1 MKKINLLVLA
11 LLLTSFSALNCQGTR
26 KDLEKP
32 ERIVSWRQVIYDSST
47 YANLAQLWKEYYDAY
62 PSEGAY
68 GNWMYAARY
77 AKLPEYSSLLE
88 KGVEKYPASSTL
100 LYLLGNEKHMKQE
113 KNNLEALQLFE
124 KAAALDPGYMDP
136 WFGLAIDYQS
146 QGEREK
152 ADAALRHL
160 LEYGAVQDEVMDF
173 SYNMITGLDSGAILI
188 SNGDNDTYPGW
199 ILTRIIKYRP
209 DVIIVNRSLLNTDWY
224 PQSVMKEG
232 VPPFI
237 TQAGLDSLSKQVASE
252 INEMGKTKKPFSSD
266 WPLLGDRL
274 VARIIEAA
282 GSVGRPVY
290 FACTLED
297 NKLLKQLASGGRKL
311 GLATL
316 VTPTSKPCEAQCRD
330 LLKTWVTEFRTAGL
344 DSWRVRYEKQS
355 RAGRML
361 MRNYAT
367 ALHCLKDQIS
377 AAGEGVQLSLF
388 RWYRDHL
395 LAILPADVADE
406 TNPMWCS
413 KTAPREIQEWCKHQ
427 SIGR

>member
-1 MKKINLLVLA
+1 MKKISFILLTLF
-11 LLLTSFSALNCQGTR
+11 LTSFSALNCQGTR

-32 ERIVSWRQVIYDSST
+32 ERIVSWRQVFYDSST
-47 YANLAQLWKEYYDAY
+47 YAKLAQLWKDYYDAY
-62 PSEGAY
+62 PSDDAY

-77 AKLPEYSSLLE
+77 AQIPEYKALLE
-88 KGVEKYPASSTL
+88 RGADKYPASSTL
-100 LYLLGNEKHMKQE
+100 LYLLGNEKSHE
-113 KNNLEALQLFE
+113 KNNLEALQLYE
-124 KAAALDPGYMDP
+124 KSAALDPGYMDP
-136 WFGLAIDYQS
+136 WFGLAVDYQS

-173 SYNMITGLDSGAILI
+173 SYNMITCLDSGAILI
-188 SNGDNDTYPGW
+188 TNGDNDTYPGW

-252 INEMGKTKKPFSSD
+252 IDEMRKSKAPVSD
-266 WPLLGDRL
+266 WPLFGDRL
-274 VARIIEAA
+274 VARIIEAS

-297 NKLLKQLASGGRKL
+297 TKFFRQLAAGGRKL
-311 GLATL
+311 GLVTL
-316 VTPTSKPCEAQCRD
+316 VTPSSHPYENQCRD
-330 LLKTWVTEFRTAGL
+330 LLKTWLTKFRTGGL
-344 DSWRVRYEKQS
+344 DSWRVRYEAQP

-367 ALHCLKDQIS
+367 ALHSLKDQIS
-377 AAGEGVQLSLF
+377 SAGEGAQLSLF

-395 LAILPADVADE
+395 LAILPADVADQ

-413 KTAPREIQEWCKHQ
+413 KTAPREIQEWCKFQ
-427 SIGR
+427 GIGR

>member
-1 MKKINLLVLA
+1 MKKINFLVLA
-11 LLLTSFSALNCQGTR
+11 LLLTSFSAMNCQGTR

-47 YANLAQLWKEYYDAY
+47 YAKLAQLWKEYYDAY
-62 PSEGAY
+62 PSEDAY

-77 AKLPEYSSLLE
+77 AQIPEYKALLE
-88 KGVEKYPASSTL
+88 RGTDKYPASSTL
-100 LYLLGNEKHMKQE
+100 LYLLGNEKSHG
-113 KNNLEALQLFE
+113 KNNLEALQLYE
-124 KAAALDPGYMDP
+124 KSAALDPGYMDP
-136 WFGLAIDYQS
+136 WFGLAVDYQS

-237 TQAGLDSLSKQVASE
+237 TQAGLDSLSKQVAFE
-252 INEMGKTKKPFSSD
+252 IDQMRKSKAPVSD
-266 WPLLGDRL
+266 WPLFGDRL

-282 GSVGRPVY
+282 GSVARPVY

-297 NKLLKQLASGGRKL
+297 TKFFRQLAAGGRKL
-311 GLATL
+311 GLVTL
-316 VTPTSKPCEAQCRD
+316 VTPSSQPYEIQCHD
-330 LLKTWVTEFRTAGL
+330 LLKTWLTEFRTAGL

-355 RAGRML
+355 RAGRIL

-367 ALHCLKDQIS
+367 ALHRLKDQIS

-413 KTAPREIQEWCKHQ
+413 KTAPREIQEWCKRQ
-427 SIGR
+427 GIGR